1 MDGFSTCRTLGRGGP
16 KNRETHS
23 TILDIVCPYFKKEYF
38 AFPCEIITLFQRRAL
53 PGAVFAARRRHRS
66 ARARRRAVFPWG
78 AVNGQRARQTPG
90 PFCSN
95 RKTPENQSFP
105 GFLSLL
111 EAVGSADQRL
121 LNCGARRAALRPYFL
136 RSFIRGSRVRKPA
149 FLRAGRSSGLNCSRA
164 RDRP

>member
-1 MDGFSTCRTLGRGGP
+1 MDGFSICRTLGRGGP

-38 AFPCEIITLFQRRAL
+38 AFPCEIVILFQCRAL
-53 PGAVFAARRRHRS
+53 PVAVFAARRRPRS

-78 AVNGQRARQTPG
+78 AVSGQRARQTPG

-121 LNCGARRAALRPYFL
+121 LNCFRCGDCVLAT
-136 RSFIRGSRVRKPA
+136 SV
-149 FLRAGRSSGLNCSRA
+149 
-164 RDRP
+164 